1 MMVNR
6 LLGYQNII
14 HGLFM
19 RTTIV
24 SDIMP
29 SCSCHHAIMP
39 SCHHATDAN
48 RSLPE
53 DSNVRHVHLLGSDP
67 VIYLIIG
74 LGRDRS

>member
-6 LLGYQNII
+6 LLGYVLSKHHSWAVHANDN
-14 HGLFM
+14 
-19 RTTIV
+19 RV
-24 SDIMP
+24 R
-29 SCSCHHAIMP
+29 HHAIMLMP

-53 DSNVRHVHLLGSDP
+53 DSNVRHVHRTGSDP
-67 VIYLIIG
+67 VIGLIIG